1 MNINSIETSVSFG
14 YEQDNGNIHYI
25 IINKI
30 SDANVQ
36 KYITLRK
43 IPDNYSK
50 VNIIFSI
57 AEYFD
62 TESYEKDNTTI
73 RVLYMLDG
81 TTDIRRI

>member
-25 IINKI
+25 IINKM
-30 SDANVQ
+30 SDANIQ

-50 VNIIFSI
+50 INIISSI
-57 AEYFD
+57 SEYFD
-62 TESYEKDNTTI
+62 IERYEKDNTII
-73 RVLYMLDG
+73 RILYMLDG
-81 TTDIRRI
+81 KTDIRRI